1 MKQVL
6 ILNNDDI
13 DQKTVRIAYQIIE
26 HNYEEKELIFI
37 GIEPNGLQ
45 YAEKLKKEVERIN
58 GVKVTLTGMKLDKK
72 NPLKSDVQLQL
83 PSDSLNGKTIVLID
97 DVANTGKTMFYAIKP
112 LLEASPKKVLAV
124 VLVDRQHKLFPITP
138 DFVGLSL
145 STTLQEHITVD
156 LSNPKKAA
164 AYLV

>member
-1 MKQVL
+1 MKQVM
-6 ILNNDDI
+6 ILNQEDI

-26 HNYEEKELIFI
+26 NNYEAKELIFI

-45 YAEKLKKEVERIN
+45 YAEKLKREVERIN
-58 GVKVTLTGMKLDKK
+58 GVKVVLTGMKLDKK
-72 NPLKSDVQLQL
+72 NPLKSEIELQL
-83 PSDSLNGKTIVLID
+83 PVSSLNGKTVVLID

-164 AYLV
+164 AYLE